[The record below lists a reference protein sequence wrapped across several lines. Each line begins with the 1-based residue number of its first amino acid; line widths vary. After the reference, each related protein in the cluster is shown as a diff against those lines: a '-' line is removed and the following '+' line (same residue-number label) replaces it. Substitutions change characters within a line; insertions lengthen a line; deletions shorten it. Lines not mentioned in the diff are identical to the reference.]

1 VEEMRDWVDAIRPLM
16 KAGMSDL
23 DVGEEDWSGL
33 IAGSTVSD
41 FADVA
46 MPCHSLSRVLRKSP
60 AVIAEDVLA
69 GLGSSTAGICTVS
82 SVNGFLNFTAD
93 SEWLSMRMEEAAA
106 DERLRVA
113 VEDSRIIVIDYS
125 SPNVAKH
132 MHVGHLRST
141 VIGDALNRMLTYKGH
156 TVVPENHVGDWGT
169 PFGML
174 IEHLIDIGVETPSDE
189 IDLGSFY
196 SDARSKFDSDAAFA
210 DRSRKRVVR
219 MQASEP
225 ETIAHWQMLVNRSL
239 LHFNDVYQMME
250 VLLTDDDLAG
260 ESKYEA
266 ALPDVVDMLAA
277 AGLLEE
283 SVGAKVVYP
292 EGWKNREGEPLP
304 LIIQKADGGYNYA
317 TSDLACIIDRIQNV
331 GSRDFLY
338 VVGAEQAQH
347 FAMVFEVARSAGF
360 MDESVNAIHVP
371 FGLVLGTD
379 GKKLASRTG
388 GAVQLKDLLVEAVER
403 ADSLIAEKNPE
414 LPADERAEVAHML
427 GIGSVKYAD
436 LSTDRTN
443 NYTFD
448 WEKMLSFEGNT
459 APYLQYA
466 HARICSIFSKAKI
479 ERDSIQNTS
488 ISLDDEREATLAR
501 AIIAFPQ
508 ALDLACAT
516 HSPHKLATQLHA
528 TAQAFASFY
537 ESCPVLASEGATRE
551 SRLAL
556 CDLTARTLE
565 TGLSLLGISVPQRM

>member
-1 VEEMRDWVDAIRPLM
+1 MRDLVEAIRPLL
-16 KAGMSDL
+16 KAVMSDL
-23 DVGEEDWSGL
+23 EVGEEDWSGL
-33 IAGSTVSD
+33 LAGSTVSD

-60 AVIAEDVLA
+60 AVIAEDMLA

-174 IEHLIDIGVETPSDE
+174 IEHLIDIGVETPPDE

-210 DRSRKRVVR
+210 DRARKRVVR

-225 ETIAHWQMLVNRSL
+225 ETIAHWHMLVNRSL
-239 LHFNDVYQMME
+239 LHFNDVYQMMG

-283 SVGAKVVYP
+283 SEGAKVVYP
-292 EGWKNREGEPLP
+292 EGWINREGEPLP

-466 HARICSIFSKAKI
+466 HARICSIFSKAEI
-479 ERDSIQNTS
+479 ERDSIQNAS

-528 TAQAFASFY
+528 IAQAFASFY
-537 ESCPVLASEGATRE
+537 ESCPVLASEGSTRE

>member
-1 VEEMRDWVDAIRPLM
+1 MRDLVEAIRPLL
-16 KAGMSDL
+16 KAVMSDL

-33 IAGSTVSD
+33 LAGSTVSD

-46 MPCHSLSRVLRKSP
+46 MPCHSLARVLRQSP
-60 AVIAEDVLA
+60 AAIAEDVLA
-69 GLGSSTAGICTVS
+69 GLGSSTAGICTIS

-93 SEWLSMRMEEAAA
+93 NEWLSMRMEEASA

-141 VIGDALNRMLTYKGH
+141 VIGDALNRMFTYKGH

-174 IEHLIDIGVETPSDE
+174 IEHLIDIGVETPPDD

-196 SDARSKFDSDAAFA
+196 SDARSKFDSDASFA

-239 LHFNDVYQMME
+239 LHFNDVYQMMG

-283 SVGAKVVYP
+283 SEGAKVVYP
-292 EGWKNREGEPLP
+292 EGWINREGEPLP

-436 LSTDRTN
+436 LSTDRAN

-466 HARICSIFSKAKI
+466 HARICSIFSKAEI
-479 ERDSIQNTS
+479 ERDSFRNAS

-508 ALDLACAT
+508 ALDLACLT

-528 TAQAFASFY
+528 IAQAFASFY
-537 ESCPVLASEGATRE
+537 ESCPVLASEGLTRE

>member
-1 VEEMRDWVDAIRPLM
+1 MRDLVEAIRPLL
-16 KAGMSDL
+16 KAVMSDL

-33 IAGSTVSD
+33 LAGSTVSD

-46 MPCHSLSRVLRKSP
+46 MPCHSLARVLRQSP
-60 AVIAEDVLA
+60 AAIAEDVLA

-189 IDLGSFY
+189 INLGSFY

-283 SVGAKVVYP
+283 SEGAKVVYP

-360 MDESVNAIHVP
+360 MDESVNAIHIP

-466 HARICSIFSKAKI
+466 HARICSIFSKAEI

>member
-1 VEEMRDWVDAIRPLM
+1 MRDLVEAIRPLL
-16 KAGMSDL
+16 KAVMSDL
-23 DVGEEDWSGL
+23 EVGEEDWSGL
-33 IAGSTVSD
+33 LAGSTVSD

-60 AVIAEDVLA
+60 AVIAEDMLA

-93 SEWLSMRMEEAAA
+93 SEWLSIRMEEAAA

-174 IEHLIDIGVETPSDE
+174 IEHLIDIGVETPPDE

-225 ETIAHWQMLVNRSL
+225 ETIAHWHMLVNRSL
-239 LHFNDVYQMME
+239 LHFNDVYQMMG

-283 SVGAKVVYP
+283 SEGAKVVYP
-292 EGWKNREGEPLP
+292 EGWINREGEPLP

-466 HARICSIFSKAKI
+466 HARICSIFSKAEI
-479 ERDSIQNTS
+479 ERDSIQNAS

-528 TAQAFASFY
+528 IAQAFASFY
-537 ESCPVLASEGATRE
+537 ESCPVLASEGSTRE

>member
-1 VEEMRDWVDAIRPLM
+1 MRDLVEAIRPLL
-16 KAGMSDL
+16 KAVMSDL

-33 IAGSTVSD
+33 LAGSTVSD

-46 MPCHSLSRVLRKSP
+46 MPCHSLARVLRQSP
-60 AVIAEDVLA
+60 AAIAEDVLA

-93 SEWLSMRMEEAAA
+93 NEWLSMRMEEASA

-141 VIGDALNRMLTYKGH
+141 VIGDALNRMFTYKGH

-174 IEHLIDIGVETPSDE
+174 IEHLIDIGVETPPDE

-210 DRSRKRVVR
+210 NRSRKRVVR

-239 LHFNDVYQMME
+239 LHFNDVYQMMG

-283 SVGAKVVYP
+283 SEGAKVVYP
-292 EGWKNREGEPLP
+292 EGWINREGEPLP

-436 LSTDRTN
+436 LSTDRAN

-466 HARICSIFSKAKI
+466 HARICSIFSKAEL
-479 ERDSIQNTS
+479 ERDSFRNAS

-508 ALDLACAT
+508 ALDLACLT

-528 TAQAFASFY
+528 IAQAFASFY
-537 ESCPVLASEGATRE
+537 ESCPVLASEGLTRE

>member
-1 VEEMRDWVDAIRPLM
+1 MRPLL
-16 KAGMSDL
+16 KAVMSDL
-23 DVGEEDWSGL
+23 EVGEEDWSGL
-33 IAGSTVSD
+33 LAGSTVSD

-60 AVIAEDVLA
+60 AVIAEDMLA

-93 SEWLSMRMEEAAA
+93 SEWLSIRMEEAAA

-174 IEHLIDIGVETPSDE
+174 IEHLIDIGVETPPDE

-225 ETIAHWQMLVNRSL
+225 ETIAHWHMLVNRSL
-239 LHFNDVYQMME
+239 LHFNDVYQMMG

-283 SVGAKVVYP
+283 SEGAKVVYP
-292 EGWKNREGEPLP
+292 EGWINREGEPLP

-466 HARICSIFSKAKI
+466 HARICSIFSKAEI
-479 ERDSIQNTS
+479 ERDSIQNAS

-528 TAQAFASFY
+528 IAQAFASFY
-537 ESCPVLASEGATRE
+537 ESCPVLASEGSTRE

>member
-1 VEEMRDWVDAIRPLM
+1 MRDLVEAIRPLL
-16 KAGMSDL
+16 KAVMSDL
-23 DVGEEDWSGL
+23 EVGEEDWSGL
-33 IAGSTVSD
+33 LAGSTVSD

-60 AVIAEDVLA
+60 AVIAEDMLA

-174 IEHLIDIGVETPSDE
+174 IEHLIDIGVETPPDE

-239 LHFNDVYQMME
+239 LHFNDVYQMMG

-283 SVGAKVVYP
+283 SEGAKVVYP
-292 EGWKNREGEPLP
+292 EGWINREGEPLP

-466 HARICSIFSKAKI
+466 HARICSIFSKAEI
-479 ERDSIQNTS
+479 ERDSIQDAS

-528 TAQAFASFY
+528 IAQAFASFY
-537 ESCPVLASEGATRE
+537 ESCPVLASEGSTRE

>member
-1 VEEMRDWVDAIRPLM
+1 MRDLVEAIRPLL
-16 KAGMSDL
+16 KAVMSDL

-33 IAGSTVSD
+33 LAGSTVSD

-46 MPCHSLSRVLRKSP
+46 MPCHSLARVLRQSP
-60 AVIAEDVLA
+60 AAIAEDVLA
-69 GLGSSTAGICTVS
+69 GLGSSAAGICTIS

-93 SEWLSMRMEEAAA
+93 NEWLSMRMEEASA

-141 VIGDALNRMLTYKGH
+141 VIGDALNRMFTYKGH

-174 IEHLIDIGVETPSDE
+174 IEHLIDIGVETPPDD

-196 SDARSKFDSDAAFA
+196 SDARSKFDSDASFA

-239 LHFNDVYQMME
+239 VHFNDVYQMMG

-283 SVGAKVVYP
+283 SEGAKVVYP
-292 EGWKNREGEPLP
+292 EGWINREGEPLP

-436 LSTDRTN
+436 LSTDRAN

-466 HARICSIFSKAKI
+466 HARICSIFSKAEI
-479 ERDSIQNTS
+479 ERDSFRNAS

-508 ALDLACAT
+508 ALDLACLT

-528 TAQAFASFY
+528 IAQAFASFY

>member
-1 VEEMRDWVDAIRPLM
+1 MRDLVEAIRPLL
-16 KAGMSDL
+16 KAVMSDL

-33 IAGSTVSD
+33 LAGSTVSD

-46 MPCHSLSRVLRKSP
+46 MPCHSLARVLRQSP
-60 AVIAEDVLA
+60 AAIAEDVLA

-93 SEWLSMRMEEAAA
+93 NEWLSMRMEEASA

-174 IEHLIDIGVETPSDE
+174 IEHLIDIGVETPPDE

-239 LHFNDVYQMME
+239 LHFNDVYQMMG

-283 SVGAKVVYP
+283 SEGAKVVYP
-292 EGWKNREGEPLP
+292 EGWINREGEPLP

-466 HARICSIFSKAKI
+466 HARICSIFSKAEI
-479 ERDSIQNTS
+479 ERDSIQNAS

-528 TAQAFASFY
+528 IAQAFASFY
-537 ESCPVLASEGATRE
+537 ESCPVLASEGSTRE

>member
-1 VEEMRDWVDAIRPLM
+1 MRDLVEAIRPLL
-16 KAGMSDL
+16 KAVMSDL

-33 IAGSTVSD
+33 LAGSTVSD

-46 MPCHSLSRVLRKSP
+46 MPCHSLARVLRQSP
-60 AVIAEDVLA
+60 AAIAEDVLA

-93 SEWLSMRMEEAAA
+93 SEWLSMRMEEASA

-174 IEHLIDIGVETPSDE
+174 IEHLIDIGVETPPDE

-196 SDARSKFDSDAAFA
+196 SDARNKFDSDAAFA
-210 DRSRKRVVR
+210 DRARKRVVR

-283 SVGAKVVYP
+283 SEGAKVVYP
-292 EGWKNREGEPLP
+292 EGWINREGEPLP

-436 LSTDRTN
+436 LSTDRAN

-466 HARICSIFSKAKI
+466 HARICSIFSKAEI
-479 ERDSIQNTS
+479 ERDSFRNAS

-528 TAQAFASFY
+528 IAQAFASFY
-537 ESCPVLASEGATRE
+537 ESCPVLASEGLTRE